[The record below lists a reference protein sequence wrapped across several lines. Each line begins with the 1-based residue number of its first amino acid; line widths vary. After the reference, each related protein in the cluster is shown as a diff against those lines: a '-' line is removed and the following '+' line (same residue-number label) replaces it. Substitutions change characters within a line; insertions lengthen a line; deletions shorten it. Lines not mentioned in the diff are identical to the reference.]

1 MTHRILLTIN
11 FIINPIWWFMNYKYG
26 ANWDKKVN
34 DLLDTNEF
42 KVNDPQGRTALIGDC
57 SIWLGNYPYAYGL
70 NWDPRISVRPS
81 RYTIWRIRQRYKWD
95 ILSKEDKRNLKL
107 NKLLY

>member
-1 MTHRILLTIN
+1 
-11 FIINPIWWFMNYKYG
+11 MNYKYD

-34 DLLDTNEF
+34 DLLDRNEF
-42 KVNDPQGRTALIGDC
+42 KVNDLHGAPVAPRTALIGDC